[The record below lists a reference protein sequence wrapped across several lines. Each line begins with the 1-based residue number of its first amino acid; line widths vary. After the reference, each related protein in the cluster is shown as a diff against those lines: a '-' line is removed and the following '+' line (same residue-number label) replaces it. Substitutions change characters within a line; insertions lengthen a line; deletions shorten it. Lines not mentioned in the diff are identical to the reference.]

1 MLLALTLTDLLT
13 PLALFGFAGQA
24 VFMGRFVL
32 QWFASERRG
41 RSYVPVGFWWLSLA
55 GGLMLMLYAT
65 LRQDPVFMF
74 GQLLGIAIYV
84 RNLMLI
90 RRRRKRL
97 TSAADRRSARR
108 ATPRT
113 TSAPTMLGEIEAQP
127 RSESCAAGSAR
138 DRAAAADSAA

>member
-1 MLLALTLTDLLT
+1 MLLAFSVNDLLT

-24 VFMGRFVL
+24 VFMARFVL
-32 QWFASERRG
+32 QWFVSERRG

-55 GGLMLMLYAT
+55 GGIMLMVYAT

-90 RRRRKRL
+90 QRRNSRL
-97 TSAADRRSARR
+97 RHVLQRR
-108 ATPRT
+108 AQRADTAEQEPRL
-113 TSAPTMLGEIEAQP
+113 LGELSVDAEATTAS
-127 RSESCAAGSAR
+127 R
-138 DRAAAADSAA
+138 